1 MEQGE
6 KKVAVISVVNYKGG
20 VGKTSIV
27 ANLAV
32 GLATKGHRVL
42 VVDLDPQASLT
53 FSFISVEQWGAQYKE
68 NHTIKKWYDSCLNGS
83 KMPFETLFIE
93 NLAVNQYLKTPITL
107 ISSHTDLFKVEIE
120 LAQRCLGVTRRKQIR
135 NKMAI
140 LYLLDQEIEKLKEQ
154 FDMILIDCQPS
165 FGIITQ
171 SALVTSD
178 YYLVPTRLDYLSSLG
193 GLTLKGHV
201 EELAREMNKNIDDF
215 GLTYHH
221 LHPQL
226 MGTVATMVQT
236 SGDDLIA
243 MNKQYEREIQEQ
255 ALKYFN
261 TRIRFNQSVMGQ
273 NSKIPTIL
281 RSKSGPMEK
290 KLAEEFES
298 LLQEV
303 MQRMEAQG

>member
-1 MEQGE
+1 M
-6 KKVAVISVVNYKGG
+6 AVISVVNYKGG

-53 FSFISVEQWGAQYKE
+53 FSFIPVEQWGARYRE
-68 NHTIKKWYDSCLNGS
+68 NHTIKKWYDSCLNGN
-83 KMPFETLFIE
+83 KIPFETLFIE
-93 NLAVNQYLKTPITL
+93 NLEVNQYLTTPITI

-140 LYLLDQEIEKLKEQ
+140 LYLLDKEIEKLKEQ

-171 SALVTSD
+171 SAVVASD
-178 YYLVPTRLDYLSSLG
+178 YYLVPTRLDHLSSLG

-201 EELAREMNKNIDDF
+201 EELVRDTNQSIAYF
-215 GLTYHH
+215 SLPYHN

-243 MNKQYEREIQEQ
+243 INKQYEKEIKDQ

-273 NSKIPTIL
+273 NNKIPTIL

-290 KLAEEFES
+290 KLAEEFEA

-303 MQRMEAQG
+303 LQRMGDK

>member
-1 MEQGE
+1 MRAG
-6 KKVAVISVVNYKGG
+6 
-20 VGKTSIV
+20 
-27 ANLAV
+27 

-53 FSFISVEQWGAQYKE
+53 FSFITVEQWGARYRE
-68 NHTIKKWYDSCLNGS
+68 NHTIKKWYDSYLNS
-83 KMPFETLFIE
+83 NKIPFETLFIE
-93 NLAVNQYLKTPITL
+93 NLEVNQHLTTPITI

-140 LYLLDQEIEKLKEQ
+140 LYLLDKEIENLKEQ

-171 SALVTSD
+171 SAVVASD
-178 YYLVPTRLDYLSSLG
+178 YYLVPTRLDHLSSLG

-201 EELAREMNKNIDDF
+201 EELVRDTNQSIAYF
-215 GLTYHH
+215 SLPYHD
-221 LHPQL
+221 LHSQL

-243 MNKQYEREIQEQ
+243 INKQYEKEIKDQ

-273 NSKIPTIL
+273 NNKIPTIL

-290 KLAEEFES
+290 KLAEEFEA

-303 MQRMEAQG
+303 LQRMEDK